1 MMIRVA
7 IGFLMLFAVAWAQA
21 PFTIVR
27 PVDGSR
33 VREVVQIRFPIRSV
47 PAGGFIGVS
56 INGKFVE
63 AVAPASLDTDRERGH
78 YVYKWDTKKLNVPD
92 GEHTIELTLYSGAEA
107 GSRILAR
114 TAVRVTVEN
123 TIPAPANGIALRYR
137 WTPGRTVRYDV
148 NFEQKETNEVQY
160 SGIAPE
166 ETLLAD
172 AKFKGDLTIM
182 DFAQNKALISWT
194 VVPPAFQTLGGQL
207 SVIQG
212 DNMAPVYQEVD
223 TTGRIGYQVSRLGES
238 QQYELFYVWTGN
250 LPAFPT
256 RRLKPGDTWSD
267 TIRLTNPLRSG
278 EIETVS
284 GEAIPATARFE
295 RLEWEQGYKCAKIVY
310 EIEVTLNRTIE
321 LGAIT
326 LEKPK
331 IKVKQTVYFAYDI
344 GQVVRQTLTIQ
355 TETTQRQQMAGSGM
369 SGFGGPPGF
378 GGRGGF
384 GMGEDEGEL
393 RSGGGRG
400 GTRGP
405 RGGGPVGFGGGP
417 GGGAPPGV
425 GAPGGARGGGQF
437 GGGGTTSQATIQRL
451 ITNIDMRLSRIL

>member
-1 MMIRVA
+1 MIRVA

-33 VREVVQIRFPIRSV
+33 VREVVQIRVPIRSV
-47 PAGGFIGVS
+47 PAGAFIGVS
-56 INGKFVE
+56 IDGKFVE
-63 AVAPASLDTDRERGH
+63 AIAPASLDTDRERGH

-114 TAVRVTVEN
+114 TAVRVNVEN
-123 TIPAPANGIALRYR
+123 SIPAPENGIALRYR

-148 NFEQKETNEVQY
+148 SIVQKETNEVQY

-166 ETLLAD
+166 ETILAD
-172 AKFKGDLTIM
+172 ANFKGDLTIM
-182 DFAQNKALISWT
+182 DLERGLALISWT
-194 VVPPAFQTLGGQL
+194 IVPPAFQTIGGQL

-223 TTGRIGYQVSRLGES
+223 ATGRVRYQMSRLGGS
-238 QQYELFYVWTGN
+238 QQYEVFYVWTGDP
-250 LPAFPT
+250 PAFPT
-256 RRLKPGDTWSD
+256 RRLKPGDTWNDS
-267 TIRLTNPLRSG
+267 IRLLNPLRSG
-278 EIETVS
+278 GTEDVAS
-284 GEAIPATARFE
+284 MSIPVRARLE

-310 EIEVTLNRTIE
+310 EIEVTLDRTLD
-321 LGAIT
+321 LGAVR

-331 IKVKQTVYFAYDI
+331 VKINQVVYFAYDI
-344 GQVVRQTLTIQ
+344 GQVIRQTLTLQ
-355 TETTQRQQMAGSGM
+355 SETTQRQQMAGSGM
-369 SGFGGPPGF
+369 GGFGGQPGF

-393 RSGGGRG
+393 RGGGGRG
-400 GTRGP
+400 ARGGP
-405 RGGGPVGFGGGP
+405 RGGGMIGP
-417 GGGAPPGV
+417 GMPGGAGAPPGF
-425 GAPGGARGGGQF
+425 GQPGGRGQF
-437 GGGGTTSQATIQRL
+437 GTGGTGSQATIQRL
-451 ITNIDMRLSRIL
+451 ITTVDLRLNRIL